1 MRFMSPLVNATETD
15 DPTFISSVNC
25 LTYGLVSRQGAPNE
39 LWIIHIDNWFDHKWL
54 RFSGIGRVDFQFP
67 AFMNRIDAAPAVFY
81 GGTRKLAFPPFT
93 PNRVLEQRS
102 FVRAGDHFT
111 EAPQDALPH

>member
-39 LWIIHIDNWFDHKWL
+39 LWIIPIDNWFDHKWL
-54 RFSGIGRVDFQFP
+54 RFSGIGRVDFQFGP
-67 AFMNRIDAAPAVFY
+67 SRPSHQTGCWSNDHLFE
-81 GGTRKLAFPPFT
+81 LATTSPK
-93 PNRVLEQRS
+93 RR
-102 FVRAGDHFT
+102 
-111 EAPQDALPH
+111 